1 MENSDHNK
9 TPEDIRNYWNKRA
22 TLGQLAGS
30 KDYLAKQLEI
40 EAIAKYVKDG
50 QKVLDFGC
58 GNGITAIELARR
70 YSIDIIGI
78 DYAGEMV
85 KAASELAKN
94 ESLKGKVSFM
104 TGEVDDLEHFSQRF
118 DLIYTERVL
127 INLADFAA
135 QKQAI
140 VILTHLLKQD
150 CLYLMC
156 ENSQDG
162 VNSVNMLRKKIGLSE
177 IKPPWHNRYFNDDEI
192 MELRIPGVVLEKVED
207 YSSTYYF
214 LSRIVNAW
222 LAKEEGRDPDY
233 NAPINQLSLLLPP
246 IGNYGQGRIWIW
258 KKIGGGEG
266 ND

>member
-1 MENSDHNK
+1 MNMENSDQNK
-9 TPEDIRNYWNKRA
+9 TAENIRNYWNERA

-85 KAASELAKN
+85 KAASGLAKN
-94 ESLKGKVSFM
+94 ESLKGNVSFI
-104 TGEVDDLEHFSQRF
+104 TGEIQDLEHFKERF

-127 INLADFAA
+127 INLSDFSS
-135 QKQAI
+135 QKHAI
-140 VILTHLLKQD
+140 ITLTHLLKPD
-150 CLYLMC
+150 SLYVMC

-162 VNSVNMLRKKIGLSE
+162 LNSINMLRKQIGLSE

-192 MELRIPGVVLEKVED
+192 MELRIPGIVLYKVED

-222 LAKEEGRDPDY
+222 LAKNEGREPDY
-233 NAPINQLSLLLPP
+233 NAPINQLSLLLPS
-246 IGNYGQGRIWIW
+246 IGSFGQGRIWVW
-258 KKIGGGEG
+258 KKISGGE
-266 ND
+266 